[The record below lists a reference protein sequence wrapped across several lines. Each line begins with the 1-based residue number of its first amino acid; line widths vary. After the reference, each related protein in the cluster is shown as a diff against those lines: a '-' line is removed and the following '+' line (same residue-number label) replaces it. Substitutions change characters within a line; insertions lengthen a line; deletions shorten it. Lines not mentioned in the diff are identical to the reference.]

1 MKTLN
6 KKQKSRTLS
15 ADRCLC
21 LHPLQRMPERRT
33 KTEPETTKISE
44 TTATDA
50 EKTAET
56 VNADVPS
63 PTIPTTIKESEELFG
78 KIDKVTGKW
87 IPPEDSYTDPKTGN
101 IINKEGVVIGIAPG
115 YTPKPNPNA
124 VG

>member
-1 MKTLN
+1 MKLSKNRKVGFFLLTAVFVCILCSGC
-6 KKQKSRTLS
+6 QKEE
-15 ADRCLC
+15 
-21 LHPLQRMPERRT
+21 P

-56 VNADVPS
+56 VNADVQS

-78 KIDKVTGKW
+78 KTDKVTGKW
-87 IPPEDSYTDPKTGN
+87 IPPKDSYTDPKTGN

>member
-1 MKTLN
+1 MK
-6 KKQKSRTLS
+6 LS
-15 ADRCLC
+15 KNRKAGLFLLTAVFVCIFCSGCRKEE
-21 LHPLQRMPERRT
+21 P

-44 TTATDA
+44 TTATDV

-78 KIDKVTGKW
+78 KTDKVTGKW
-87 IPPEDSYTDPKTGN
+87 IPPKDSYTDPKTGN
-101 IINKEGVVIGIAPG
+101 IINREGVVIGIAPG

>member
-1 MKTLN
+1 MK
-6 KKQKSRTLS
+6 LS
-15 ADRCLC
+15 KNRKAGLFLLTAVFVCILC
-21 LHPLQRMPERRT
+21 SGCRKEEP

-44 TTATDA
+44 TAATDA

-56 VNADVPS
+56 VNADVQS

-78 KIDKVTGKW
+78 KTDKVTGKW
-87 IPPEDSYTDPKTGN
+87 IPPKDSYTDPKTGN
-101 IINKEGVVIGIAPG
+101 IINREGVVIGIAPG